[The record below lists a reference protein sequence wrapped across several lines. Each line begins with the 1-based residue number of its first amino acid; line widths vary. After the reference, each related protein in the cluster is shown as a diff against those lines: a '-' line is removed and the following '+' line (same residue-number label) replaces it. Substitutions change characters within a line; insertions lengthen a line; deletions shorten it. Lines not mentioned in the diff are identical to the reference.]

1 MDQGASER
9 LFSELITYLEE
20 LMQPAKIRDE
30 VVKGQTIIDE
40 MKKNMDELK
49 CLASLQY
56 TLTSP
61 TLALRYT
68 RFLEQNFGKLM

>member
-1 MDQGASER
+1 M
-9 LFSELITYLEE
+9 FSELITYLEE
-20 LMQPAKIRDE
+20 LMQPAEIREE

-61 TLALRYT
+61 TLVLRYT